1 MEESD
6 YTRAQV
12 EAWATH
18 AAEEFI
24 ERMDETYA
32 FLSDQ
37 ITGYEIALQVIQK
50 ELERL
55 KSHTGGAVKKS
66 ERETSGSAVGDARSN
81 SGCTGASGATARK
94 ALVAAKA
101 R

>member
-1 MEESD
+1 MSDHLKQSD
-6 YTRAQV
+6 YTPEQV
-12 EAWATH
+12 EAWAIQ

-32 FLSDQ
+32 VLSDE

-55 KSHTGGAVKKS
+55 KSQQTPY
-66 ERETSGSAVGDARSN
+66 ERKTS
-81 SGCTGASGATARK
+81 
-94 ALVAAKA
+94 
-101 R
+101 